1 MKRISDEELDNKIR
15 LANERLNK
23 LQEKKDARLQA
34 RRNHIAI
41 YLEKTY
47 NVTTIKE
54 LEALLQR
61 TQNSEY

>member
-1 MKRISDEELDNKIR
+1 MKKISDEQLEKQIQ

-23 LQEKKDARLQA
+23 LQEQKEARLQTK
-34 RRNHIAI
+34 RNQIAI

-54 LEALLQR
+54 LESLLHR
-61 TQNSEY
+61 V

>member
-1 MKRISDEELDNKIR
+1 MKRISDEELDKKIR

-34 RRNHIAI
+34 QRNHIAI

-47 NVTTIKE
+47 NVTTIK
-54 LEALLQR
+54 
-61 TQNSEY
+61 

>member
-1 MKRISDEELDNKIR
+1 MKRISDEELDKKIR

-34 RRNHIAI
+34 RRNYIAI

-54 LEALLQR
+54 LETLLQR

>member
-1 MKRISDEELDNKIR
+1 MKRISDEKLDKKIR

-34 RRNHIAI
+34 RRNYIAI

-47 NVTTIKE
+47 KVTTIKE
-54 LEALLQR
+54 LETLLQR

>member
-1 MKRISDEELDNKIR
+1 MKKISDEQLEKQIQ

-23 LQEKKDARLQA
+23 LQEQKEARLQTK
-34 RRNHIAI
+34 RNQIAI

-54 LEALLQR
+54 LKSLLHR
-61 TQNSEY
+61 V